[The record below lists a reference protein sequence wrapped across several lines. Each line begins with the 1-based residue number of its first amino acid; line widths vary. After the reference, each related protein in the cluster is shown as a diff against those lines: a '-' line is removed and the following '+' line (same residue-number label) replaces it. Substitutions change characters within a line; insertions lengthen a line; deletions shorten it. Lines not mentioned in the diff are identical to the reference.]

1 MGRRTILWAG
11 SALAASYVFCAT
23 AANAGDS
30 NFYAG
35 KTVRIVVSTAA
46 GGGYDALARAVAAHL
61 SAHIPGGPTIV
72 VQDMPGAGG
81 IVSMNYLYNAAPKD
95 GTVIGALENNT
106 PFEPL
111 FGTKEVKFD
120 ATKFNWLGTPSSEVD
135 VLTVWRNGHKLT
147 LDGLKKHEL
156 TIGSTGSNSYPSI
169 WSNVLS
175 QTLGLKLRPIVGYP
189 GQKSV
194 LLGMERGEVG
204 GTFVFYQSL
213 MATRP
218 AWVKN
223 KKVKMLLQM
232 GGQKEPEIAS
242 VPFAT
247 DLAKSKEDKLL
258 IEEAAAPLSIGRPYV
273 MPPGVPADRVAIMR
287 KAIVATFKDPAFN
300 AEIEKM
306 KMKANAVRT
315 GAQIQAIIERTYRTP
330 SQVAARM
337 RKLVNP

>member
-147 LDGLKKHEL
+147 LDGL
-156 TIGSTGSNSYPSI
+156 
-169 WSNVLS
+169 
-175 QTLGLKLRPIVGYP
+175 
-189 GQKSV
+189 
-194 LLGMERGEVG
+194 
-204 GTFVFYQSL
+204 
-213 MATRP
+213 
-218 AWVKN
+218 
-223 KKVKMLLQM
+223 
-232 GGQKEPEIAS
+232 
-242 VPFAT
+242 
-247 DLAKSKEDKLL
+247 
-258 IEEAAAPLSIGRPYV
+258 
-273 MPPGVPADRVAIMR
+273 
-287 KAIVATFKDPAFN
+287 
-300 AEIEKM
+300 
-306 KMKANAVRT
+306 
-315 GAQIQAIIERTYRTP
+315 
-330 SQVAARM
+330 
-337 RKLVNP
+337 